1 MSTSDVL
8 KACHSGMDRRNP
20 EAMEG
25 IGANFDNRETLH
37 TIRLQAHIAANWFLR
52 SLPE

>member
-8 KACHSGMDRRNP
+8 KARHSGMDRRKP

-25 IGANFDNRETLH
+25 IGANFDNRETLLH
-37 TIRLQAHIAANWFLR
+37 SGLNHGYKPT
-52 SLPE
+52 SL